1 MKSNLIKT
9 TFASPRFSIMGG
21 CLSVV
26 NTTADGLCCT
36 LNTRYEEIGI
46 NHILSL
52 AHFPRTVVLIDYEL

>member
-1 MKSNLIKT
+1 MKLNLVKT
-9 TFASPRFSIMGG
+9 TFVSPRVSIRGG
-21 CLSVV
+21 YQSVV

>member
-1 MKSNLIKT
+1 MKLNMVKT
-9 TFASPRFSIMGG
+9 TFVSPSVSIRGG
-21 CLSVV
+21 YQLAV

>member
-1 MKSNLIKT
+1 M
-9 TFASPRFSIMGG
+9 
-21 CLSVV
+21 V